1 MDIALRTATF
11 INAVTLEHVAK
22 VCCDNFHSLLYTPP
36 ILFSFMLSGKG
47 KCIILS
53 GFWAAIVS

>member
-11 INAVTLEHVAK
+11 INVVTLEHVEK
-22 VCCDNFHSLLYTPP
+22 VCCDHFHSIMYTPP
-36 ILFSFMLSGKG
+36 IIFSFMLSRKG

>member
-1 MDIALRTATF
+1 MDIALRTAIF